1 MTLILSK
8 YKKGRFGMSEFDI
21 SVFCGEYVNEAFPEL
36 LKNVP
41 QAKQVAE
48 GIRKL
53 HTNGAKYDE
62 DFVMRETFEHFGL
75 RECKEHFTLF
85 KPNLKVNKGFY
96 ISRCLQCMV
105 DYETEEE

>member
-1 MTLILSK
+1 
-8 YKKGRFGMSEFDI
+8 MSEFDI
-21 SVFCGEYVNEAFPEL
+21 SVFCGEYVDEAFPEL
-36 LKNVP
+36 LKSVS

-53 HTNGAKYDE
+53 HPKYGE

-85 KPNLKVNKGFY
+85 KPDPEINNGFY
-96 ISRCLQCMV
+96 ISRCNQCII